1 MQNEICPNC
10 DSVLPVGALQCPGC
24 GRRVSFTAVPYDSG
38 EYSRFHFLRKL
49 GPVGKVIIV
58 IAVAAVPTL
67 LVFLGYNYFWT
78 AAIESNPYPTTPQAA
93 VQQFF
98 SSLQQEANSDFQGC
112 YNLIHSKHKSQAAV
126 VKSNRT
132 DFIDH
137 FRRIR
142 DYLIEYI
149 GPDFLAKMKF
159 VEGSTS
165 QVTFDDF
172 ITLTLVITPVK
183 GIEDENH
190 YAIQDI
196 REFPFPSP
204 LRDSMGITRRDNQMN
219 DLMDDIDN
227 MGHARSKQPW
237 DILIRKYK
245 NEKQLDVRHEMLLT
259 LIYTFG
265 DKSSVRNFLR
275 VWIPRE
281 ESAPHLRLIAQQFL
295 ESNQ

>member
-1 MQNEICPNC
+1 MSPRQNEICPNC

-142 DYLIEYI
+142 DYLGFTRQNEIRRWFYFA
-149 GPDFLAKMKF
+149 GHLRRLYHPDPRFYSRQRNRGRK
-159 VEGSTS
+159 
-165 QVTFDDF
+165 
-172 ITLTLVITPVK
+172 
-183 GIEDENH
+183 
-190 YAIQDI
+190 
-196 REFPFPSP
+196 P
-204 LRDSMGITRRDNQMN
+204 LCHP
-219 DLMDDIDN
+219 
-227 MGHARSKQPW
+227 GHQR
-237 DILIRKYK
+237 
-245 NEKQLDVRHEMLLT
+245 
-259 LIYTFG
+259 
-265 DKSSVRNFLR
+265 
-275 VWIPRE
+275 IPLPQ
-281 ESAPHLRLIAQQFL
+281 SAPRLHGNYPAGQ
-295 ESNQ
+295 SNERPDG